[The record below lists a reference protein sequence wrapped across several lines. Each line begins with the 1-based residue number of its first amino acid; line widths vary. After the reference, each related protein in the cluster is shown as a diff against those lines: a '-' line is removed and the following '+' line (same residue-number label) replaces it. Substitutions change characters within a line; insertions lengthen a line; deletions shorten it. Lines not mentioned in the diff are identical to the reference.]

1 MILVYVGMLIIGFA
15 ALIKG
20 ADWFVDGSSSLARV
34 FQVPGVIIGL
44 TIVALGTSAPELAVS
59 TAAAL
64 AGSNEIALSNVVGSN
79 IFNLLCVLGV
89 CAVIKPLPVD
99 TQISKR
105 DFPISILATIFVLIA
120 TCFKTLTGGGLQ
132 TMTMDQIAGTV
143 SRGIGLIL
151 LVFFLCYIIMLIMK
165 AKQHSGED
173 QAAEESSPLKIF
185 LLILVGIALII
196 AGGQAV
202 VVSAKEIAR
211 AFGMSET
218 LIGLTIVA
226 VGTSLPELVTSIVA
240 ARKGETGMAVGNVV
254 GSNIFNMLFILG
266 VSSAI
271 HPISVNVASL
281 WDMVILIGISLL
293 SLLFGLTKKQI
304 NRAEGLIMLLVYVGV
319 VLFAAIR

>member
-173 QAAEESSPLKIF
+173 QAA
-185 LLILVGIALII
+185 
-196 AGGQAV
+196 
-202 VVSAKEIAR
+202 
-211 AFGMSET
+211 
-218 LIGLTIVA
+218 
-226 VGTSLPELVTSIVA
+226 
-240 ARKGETGMAVGNVV
+240 GETIPQEPDGLYAAYEHAAELADQAIRTRNSDLLTYATRWMALQQSINEDIPVIPIYSNVY
-254 GSNIFNMLFILG
+254 FDFYTREL
-266 VSSAI
+266 
-271 HPISVNVASL
+271 HDYDISGKTTWGETMAEASMYTAASL
-281 WDMVILIGISLL
+281 EAWETERIEAEL
-293 SLLFGLTKKQI
+293 SEMEELFDQLEQARIKRL
-304 NRAEGLIMLLVYVGV
+304 NRE
-319 VLFAAIR
+319 AAPQ